1 MSVKRI
7 NTIGALWL
15 LAAFSFPGCTSKQTV
30 SSRETNNAP
39 YSLSPGLQSRSI
51 SFENPTG
58 AAGLCWRILL
68 ERSLRLQEGGDNAD
82 T

>member
-30 SSRETNNAP
+30 SGRESNLYSDRQDDWSTASFWYEAVPSAP
-39 YSLSPGLQSRSI
+39 LPPLPGLALRI
-51 SFENPTG
+51 ADIPE
-58 AAGLCWRILL
+58 AAG
-68 ERSLRLQEGGDNAD
+68 N
-82 T
+82 